1 MEQEKDLDET
11 STTTKV
17 IPSELIE
24 KLKALEEKICVGG
37 ENLIEKAEMQEKLI
51 AESERELQ
59 ERREKEDQ
67 LRKELE
73 QRHAEILQMED
84 SYATLQEEVIALNR
98 KIKKAF
104 TFLKEGRS
112 ELDDMNVEHE
122 KLRSELLDSIRISE
136 KEIKLTNAL
145 INYYIPDSCVKLIE
159 ENSNYNQMTGEWEL
173 RCIAY
178 TGNNMKDD
186 YDNDY
191 DTTNEFNYDN
201 IYLSYSTLV

>member
-11 STTTKV
+11 STATKV

-59 ERREKEDQ
+59 ERREKEEQ

-73 QRHAEILQMED
+73 HRQTEILQMED
-84 SYATLQEEVIALNR
+84 SYTTLQEEVIALNR
-98 KIKKAF
+98 KIKKAYS
-104 TFLKEGRS
+104 FLKEGRS

-145 INYYIPDSCVKLIE
+145 INYYIPDSCIKLIE

-178 TGNNMKDD
+178 TGNNMTDD
-186 YDNDY
+186 FDTDY
-191 DTTNEFNYDN
+191 NTTNDFNYDN
-201 IYLSYSTLV
+201 IYLSYSNLV